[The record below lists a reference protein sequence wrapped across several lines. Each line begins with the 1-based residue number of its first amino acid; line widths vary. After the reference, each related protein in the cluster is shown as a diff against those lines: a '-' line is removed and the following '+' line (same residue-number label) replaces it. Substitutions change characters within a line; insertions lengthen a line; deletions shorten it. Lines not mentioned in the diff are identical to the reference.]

1 MRLPVISG
9 KQLVKALSKEGFV
22 LDHTTGS
29 HAILRQE
36 IAPFKR
42 VTVPL
47 HPELAKGTLLAI
59 LRQAGIEREKLFDLL
74 E

>member
-1 MRLPVISG
+1 MKLPVVSG
-9 KQLVKALSKEGFV
+9 KELVKALAKVGFE

-29 HAILRQE
+29 HAILRQK

-47 HPELAKGTLLAI
+47 HPEIAKGTLNSI
-59 LRQAGIEREKLFDLL
+59 LKQAGLDREKLFVLL
-74 E
+74 D